1 MLSSWFKG
9 PNEVKIV
16 AVTLLI
22 IIIILNLL
30 IVSCSLDS
38 RLKTMAEEYNIQELR
53 EKIAET
59 IGQFEFAQQFILPQS
74 QGNVA
79 DYEDWLESITKEG
92 TWCDDMFIFLAASML
107 KKKIILLPVY
117 PDDGHG
123 QSGQIIVDPDETIGN
138 PLHLLYYKDVHF
150 QSIVPIDSDANSTS
164 N

>member
-22 IIIILNLL
+22 IIIIFNLL

-74 QGNVA
+74 QGNMQR
-79 DYEDWLESITKEG
+79 KP
-92 TWCDDMFIFLAASML
+92 CQM
-107 KKKIILLPVY
+107 
-117 PDDGHG
+117 
-123 QSGQIIVDPDETIGN
+123 
-138 PLHLLYYKDVHF
+138 
-150 QSIVPIDSDANSTS
+150 
-164 N
+164 